1 MMNENSILG
10 NQLVVMSRA
19 DLDAL
24 VEKMASSMAATRVEV
39 EDKAV
44 HGNGVC
50 PVVFDDERFI
60 TREETAKLLH
70 VDYST
75 LWRWNK
81 LGLLCPN
88 KVGPRRVM
96 YKYSDVLKKLNGEG
110 QQKEEQKGEDDAA
123 IDYLSD
129 DDAGQL
135 FKAIYAYA
143 DEGDMPDFNGPM
155 MSLFMVICTQIDRSR
170 EAYKA
175 KCEKNRTNS
184 MKRKTMQGNS
194 MATSMDN
201 ERKPSLS
208 TDNDRCPPTTTVT
221 LPNPNPSPSPI
232 PNPDIDDGVD
242 THIINEA
249 EVAVS
254 EECPFNEI
262 WDMYGKPVGD
272 VEQLRKRWQQL
283 TLDEKRKIYEYVPL
297 YVQSRPEKKYR
308 KDFANFLTCRT
319 WETEPLTKESLS
331 NGSFNLHSTPTNE
344 TRRAV
349 ALQNTKQLVS
359 QFLAVNNEPAVSF
372 GEGEE

>member
-1 MMNENSILG
+1 MLKDANTILLFTD
-10 NQLVVMSRA
+10 QR
-19 DLDAL
+19 
-24 VEKMASSMAATRVEV
+24 
-39 EDKAV
+39 
-44 HGNGVC
+44 
-50 PVVFDDERFI
+50 
-60 TREETAKLLH
+60 
-70 VDYST
+70 
-75 LWRWNK
+75 
-81 LGLLCPN
+81 
-88 KVGPRRVM
+88 
-96 YKYSDVLKKLNGEG
+96 
-110 QQKEEQKGEDDAA
+110 AA

-143 DEGDMPDFNGPM
+143 DEGDIPDFNGPI